1 MAASESGD
9 SSSSPTNANQT
20 LIIHCS
26 VDDESASTSKVIITG
41 FIKYSY
47 RHLYFYTKKGKV
59 VEKDPCCIL
68 DFYVLETIQRKGIGH
83 QLLEHVLAIE
93 SDRTGVGSFDQ
104 CCYDRPSP
112 KLIAFI
118 KKNYKSTKENLQ
130 PNKFMIFD
138 QFINQLG

>member
-1 MAASESGD
+1 
-9 SSSSPTNANQT
+9 

-26 VDDESASTSKVIITG
+26 ANDEPGCAEGGMVITG

-47 RHLYFYTKKGKV
+47 KHLYFYSRKGKV

-68 DFYVLETIQRKGIGH
+68 DFYILETMQRQGIGFK
-83 QLLEHVLAIE
+83 LLEQVLQVEGERAATF
-93 SDRTGVGSFDQ
+93 DR

-118 KKNYKSTKENLQ
+118 KKNYRNTKENLQ

-138 QFINQLG
+138 GFIDELG